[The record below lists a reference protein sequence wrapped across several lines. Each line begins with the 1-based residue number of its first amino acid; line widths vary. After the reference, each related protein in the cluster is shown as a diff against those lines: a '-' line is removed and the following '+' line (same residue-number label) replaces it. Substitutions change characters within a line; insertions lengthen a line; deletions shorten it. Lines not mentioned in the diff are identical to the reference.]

1 MPYQPSGG
9 SNDAFQS
16 GVLHQVN
23 PGSSNASSITLNDTA
38 SIADQGL
45 DETSQRWAAT
55 TPHAVLRTAMG
66 AGSQDDGSWERLQRG
81 GGGYAPGSMGQ
92 LQDQLDQG
100 SDDIA

>member
-1 MPYQPSGG
+1 VAYLG
-9 SNDAFQS
+9 SQANDEFSAGIS
-16 GVLHQVN
+16 HQVN
-23 PGSSNASSITLNDTA
+23 PGRANASSITLNDTA

-81 GGGYAPGSMGQ
+81 GGGYAPGSMAEF
-92 LQDQLDQG
+92 QDQLDQG
-100 SDDIA
+100 SNDNTP